1 MPTVPSQ
8 HAVIEHKLPLFGMDE
23 TS

>member
-8 HAVIEHKLPLFGMDE
+8 HAVIQHKLPLFGMDE